1 MLTRQLYFSIIQT
14 IVYVLTSR
22 ITYYEIAHY
31 TARNVDRGQSAVME
45 LMSEDLHPVFL
56 PLDVDNE
63 ESILAAKEA
72 VENLF
77 GRLDVLVNN
86 AGVLYRVRSFGR
98 YQWNYSHTCMY
109 GIQLSSGELR

>member
-1 MLTRQLYFSIIQT
+1 
-14 IVYVLTSR
+14 
-22 ITYYEIAHY
+22 
-31 TARNVDRGQSAVME
+31 ME

-86 AGVLYRVRSFGR
+86 AGVLYRVRLFGR
-98 YQWNYSHTCMY
+98 
-109 GIQLSSGELR
+109 